1 MSLRRSSA
9 CFFRASVFITYGN
22 WIIKSSFPELAC
34 SSTPS
39 NKDNFLIKRCI
50 VELGS
55 FITAYK
61 GFSTMP
67 IFFLANH
74 ISSFLPDISLYNLTF
89 TESVLQSIIC
99 PVRIDKISYELLIFG
114 SSVVSTGTIATHP
127 SSNNDEYI
135 SCMNALAV

>member
-1 MSLRRSSA
+1 
-9 CFFRASVFITYGN
+9 
-22 WIIKSSFPELAC
+22 
-34 SSTPS
+34 
-39 NKDNFLIKRCI
+39 
-50 VELGS
+50 
-55 FITAYK
+55 
-61 GFSTMP
+61 MP

-99 PVRIDKISYELLIFG
+99 PVRIDKISYELLKFG